1 MIIWI
6 IMNNWSIYLS
16 CVNVEEYISNRWI
29 TINNVNRH
37 KAYIKIADHII
48 YYKIRIKISKKMYL
62 DER

>member
-16 CVNVEEYISNRWI
+16 WVYVEEFDTNKWI
-29 TINNVNRH
+29 TIKYVNRH
-37 KAYIKIADHII
+37 KTSIKIADHII
-48 YYKIRIKISKKMYL
+48 YYKIRIKIGKKMHL